1 MKKTSLILSGCM
13 LLMFSSCGDG
23 EKQQDSNDVKSVKDL
38 DKDTTDA
45 IERAENLEQF
55 DEIFANIPS
64 PIIMANML
72 KTAGVEGN
80 TNLLHD
86 PHAFSSYSEEKKQAI
101 NMGIYTADFNYCNV
115 LGLKHKQIEYLS
127 TVLTLAQ
134 NLGLGSAINTDLV
147 ERFRVNENNQDS
159 IVKISSETY
168 GDLEKYLREEH
179 REKLA
184 VYMMAGGLVEM
195 LYLGTHVGDE
205 NEKVIQALS
214 DHKTAVDNMFLLAE
228 KIMGEGQ
235 SEIKDD
241 IMSLKS
247 IFDQM
252 EMKGATTE
260 TTEEDGEMLIG
271 AKPSP
276 QFSHDQFVQLKDKVS
291 ELRTKYIS
299 K

>member
-1 MKKTSLILSGCM
+1 MKKTAIILSG
-13 LLMFSSCGDG
+13 LALIALGSCGSK
-23 EKQQDSNDVKSVKDL
+23 EKNDKGSDVKNVEKV
-38 DKDTTDA
+38 DKDTTVVR
-45 IERAENLEQF
+45 EENLQQF

-72 KTAGVEGN
+72 KAAGVEGN

-86 PHAFSSYSEEKKQAI
+86 PNAFSSYNEEKKQAI
-101 NMGIYTADFNYCNV
+101 NMGIYTSDFNYCNV

-168 GDLEKYLREEH
+168 GSLENYLREEH

-184 VYMMAGGLVEM
+184 VYMMAGGIVEM
-195 LYLGTHVGDE
+195 LYLGTHVGEE
-205 NEKVIQALS
+205 NEKIIQALS
-214 DHKTAVDNMFLLAE
+214 DHKTAVDNMFILAE
-228 KIMGEGQ
+228 KIIGAGE
-235 SEIKDD
+235 SEIKSD
-241 IMSLKS
+241 IESLKS
-247 IFDQM
+247 IFDKM
-252 EMKGATTE
+252 EEKGERTE
-260 TTEEDGEMLIG
+260 TKEEDGELVIG

-276 QFSHDQFVQLKDKVS
+276 QFNHDQFVELKDKVS
-291 ELRTKYIS
+291 ELRTKYIT